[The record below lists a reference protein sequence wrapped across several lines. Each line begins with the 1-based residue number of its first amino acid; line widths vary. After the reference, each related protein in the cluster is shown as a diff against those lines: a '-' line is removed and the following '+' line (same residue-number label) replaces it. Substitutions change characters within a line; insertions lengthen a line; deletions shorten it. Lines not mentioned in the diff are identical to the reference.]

1 MVSDKKTKTKTDD
14 KPEPTF
20 EDTYQT
26 EFDKIQKLIGDDN
39 TKGMA
44 AIALSEA
51 IGTPGT
57 IADKAAVLN
66 KSLVALMGNKKKIKR
81 NCNACIQSN

>member
-1 MVSDKKTKTKTDD
+1 MTTHLKNLLLKILTKKKNL
-14 KPEPTF
+14 EL
-20 EDTYQT
+20 E
-26 EFDKIQKLIGDDN
+26 KLLGDDDD
-39 TKGMA
+39 KGMA

-66 KSLVALMGNKKKIKR
+66 KSLTRHYGW
-81 NCNACIQSN
+81 

>member
-1 MVSDKKTKTKTDD
+1 MT
-14 KPEPTF
+14 
-20 EDTYQT
+20 
-26 EFDKIQKLIGDDN
+26 
-39 TKGMA
+39 

-66 KSLVALMGNKKKIKR
+66 KSLLGTHG
-81 NCNACIQSN
+81 